1 MFSNIVNWKRA
12 EYFFST
18 ENKNSNKRDRQTISG
33 VASEAIWRSGG
44 NQRITKLKIEDN
56 IKENEENIKKNRFN
70 NTYLDLVKLFVE
82 NNRGLFWIEN
92 SAYSTIYYI
101 KLKSENI

>member
-1 MFSNIVNWKRA
+1 MFNELKNIILNMI
-12 EYFFST
+12 
-18 ENKNSNKRDRQTISG
+18 KNSILQ
-33 VASEAIWRSGG
+33 
-44 NQRITKLKIEDN
+44 TKLNKQSEVKVVISVSKEDDLLIKIEDN